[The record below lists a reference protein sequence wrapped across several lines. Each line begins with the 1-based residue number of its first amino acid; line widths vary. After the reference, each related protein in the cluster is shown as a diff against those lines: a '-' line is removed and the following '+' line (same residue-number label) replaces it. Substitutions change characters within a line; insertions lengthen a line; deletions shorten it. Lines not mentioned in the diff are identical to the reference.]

1 MTTFVINPI
10 FPESSASM
18 IRLWKLKWFRMERFP
33 KLEAVFASFSSG
45 CSQIFQ
51 RLETIPAAHLLTIIA
66 TFIWSEGIIYEN
78 DLNNFR
84 TLWSIHMLLPKAQG
98 YAPPIKIQ

>member
-33 KLEAVFASFSSG
+33 KLEAVFASF
-45 CSQIFQ
+45 
-51 RLETIPAAHLLTIIA
+51 LETIPAAHLLTLIA

-84 TLWSIHMLLPKAQG
+84 TLWSIHTLLPKAQG